1 MLHFLIG
8 VALCIFI
15 GERLWHYAAIIR
27 RRREE
32 RRELRRL
39 KALYAPPTPSPI
51 KPTPVWLA
59 ASLVVMMVALA
70 TILATHA

>member
-1 MLHFLIG
+1 MLHALATL
-8 VALCIFI
+8 ALCIFI
-15 GERLWHYAAIIR
+15 GERVWHYWSIIR
-27 RRREE
+27 LRREN
-32 RRELRRL
+32 RQELRRL

-59 ASLVVMMVALA
+59 AGLVVMMVALA